1 MPPIRRTS
9 SGTGPTSSRKIA
21 GRPDRRA
28 TETSEVPEPY
38 ETPGRG
44 LGLTRR
50 LRRRSEGVDT
60 GLGRGTGSTAT
71 RDGSGDADV
80 PARRSTGL
88 RVLGAAG
95 LVAGVA
101 LGVIGGLTL
110 HDPEDPPVGEK
121 VDNVAFIDD
130 ARTDEVKEAATT
142 DVQRL
147 VAIDHASLDQYH
159 DALPEILQP
168 ELIEQLDKNWPTL
181 KDTYTK
187 TKLKVDAKVTNIG
200 VTFLQGDR
208 AEALVVQDVST
219 TRDGQASG
227 STTGTYLVTLEK
239 VDGAWKLSKI
249 PDLPS

>member
-1 MPPIRRTS
+1 M
-9 SGTGPTSSRKIA
+9 
-21 GRPDRRA
+21 
-28 TETSEVPEPY
+28 V
-38 ETPGRG
+38 
-44 LGLTRR
+44 
-50 LRRRSEGVDT
+50 
-60 GLGRGTGSTAT
+60 
-71 RDGSGDADV
+71 V

-159 DALPEILQP
+159 DSLPEILQP

-239 VDGAWKLSKI
+239 VDGTWKLSKI